1 MPLKSRHHSFTH
13 THTHP
18 QVKVKLMYMYTGNIQ
33 YSKDQ
38 QSQ

>member
-18 QVKVKLMYMYTGNIQ
+18 QVKVKLMYTGNIQ